1 MEYKNL
7 MIREAFPA
15 NAHPF
20 ERKNTKDRTVK
31 NGNDVEL
38 LKAFSKLL
46 ATKHSRRDFEI
57 LFEYSYMHMLI
68 MNFEHSCL

>member
-1 MEYKNL
+1 MIFGNIPLKNLCFACMEYKNL

-38 LKAFSKLL
+38 LKAFSKL
-46 ATKHSRRDFEI
+46 
-57 LFEYSYMHMLI
+57 
-68 MNFEHSCL
+68 